1 MTQQLTR
8 WTTCLIANHRWAT
21 IHYPGDGEE
30 PGGLYLRCQRC
41 GYEKHDVGTSVK
53 PPLL

>member
-8 WTTCLIANHRWAT
+8 WTTCLIADHKWAT

-30 PGGLYLRCQRC
+30 PGGLFLRCQRC
-41 GYEKHDVGTSVK
+41 GYEKHDVGTSVR
-53 PPLL
+53 PPFL